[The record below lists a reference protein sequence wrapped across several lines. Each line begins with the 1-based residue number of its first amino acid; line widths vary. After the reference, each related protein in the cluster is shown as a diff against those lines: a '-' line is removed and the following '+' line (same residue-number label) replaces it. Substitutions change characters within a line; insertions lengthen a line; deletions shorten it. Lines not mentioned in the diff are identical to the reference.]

1 MRKLGQLL
9 SRQELYLLYADLAAL
24 LSYLNIDWPLWSV
37 RLISPLNDFINAPML
52 SSVTAPIALLLITEG
67 VGWCKVFA
75 ESIITRVYRRKFTK
89 NPSQTYTLRF
99 HQKSSIIIGL
109 GTFGFQ
115 PDAENPHPIIASPS
129 YKTPFFHPLCE
140 PLV

>member
-67 VGWCKVFA
+67 VGC
-75 ESIITRVYRRKFTK
+75 RV
-89 NPSQTYTLRF
+89 
-99 HQKSSIIIGL
+99 
-109 GTFGFQ
+109 
-115 PDAENPHPIIASPS
+115 
-129 YKTPFFHPLCE
+129 
-140 PLV
+140 V